1 MEYCSPH
8 TYVYVK
14 TPEKILECIMVVC
27 LIVTLSN
34 RNKAKRAASKYS
46 RKTANKKYLQS
57 HNSSD
62 ASGRVRTSFSS
73 LAGNDGITFVSEYST
88 AAELTSEEVDMNIE
102 LIEVEEDGE
111 KEEDDDDDDKQIL
124 TSSNSLNSISNSN
137 IEKNK
142 RTKRLQYSNSWV
154 ENESNEKV

>member
-1 MEYCSPH
+1 
-8 TYVYVK
+8 
-14 TPEKILECIMVVC
+14 
-27 LIVTLSN
+27 
-34 RNKAKRAASKYS
+34 
-46 RKTANKKYLQS
+46 
-57 HNSSD
+57 
-62 ASGRVRTSFSS
+62 
-73 LAGNDGITFVSEYST
+73 
-88 AAELTSEEVDMNIE
+88 MNIE

-142 RTKRLQYSNSWV
+142 RTNRLQYSNSWV